1 MKKMRRR
8 ILCFLL
14 GASMLLT
21 LVPAQG
27 FAAEKSEAQGKAGG
41 IGTLTVHYEADG
53 EPLRPDYSATL
64 QIGSGFQVDP
74 PQVEGYTPETKTVE
88 GTLTEDMEIT
98 VNYVRTGKMAEYTI
112 RYVGRSVEGE
122 ETVLETVKDEAQA
135 GSVISAEEKV
145 FDGYIR
151 EAGQMDLTV
160 TEDGKATLNV
170 YYMEKV
176 NPCIIFNTGGSYV
189 APVSAAPGSD
199 ISEQMAEVSAEENAP
214 TKRGYVFAGWDTP
227 LPDTMPEE
235 DLIVN
240 AEWAPGTSDY
250 TVLFWLENI
259 DGTGYDPVESRDDIR
274 EAETDST
281 VHITDADMLMD
292 KAEDGVNDCGTDSPF
307 FGFDYSHA
315 DEAVTVTADGEA
327 VLNVYYDR
335 ETWSVILYN
344 EEVGAAED
352 TGYTEWK
359 HLSGKYGTRIPEEEL
374 SRDIATEHYEECFSG
389 KYFVSFSLTSSLQS
403 FPKLFIA
410 PAIVVNQE
418 DMAAHQVKYYPSISD
433 SEPAIYHYDFYRES
447 LEEEGVFEHSTSNE
461 IIRPNYNMG
470 MLTLTSGVGFTW
482 YEGYWKQ
489 GNTEEEAL
497 ASEEKLTPYSSKTP
511 PDFGTFTSQG
521 SNQSAYIFTY
531 RIENGKYYTN
541 VMDRWILLY
550 AKRVR
555 STVHYMSNGDEY
567 TIEENVPYQRAVDLT
582 VTPHDGM
589 DGTVFAGWYTTPD
602 FSGEKLE
609 SYTMPPEDLYLYAK
623 WETAP
628 CTVQFDTREG
638 SEIAS
643 QTVERNEKAVKPEDP
658 VRDGYEFAGWFDE
671 NGVRWSFDRE
681 ITHDTTIYAYWRPV
695 DVQEEYTVHHR
706 MIGEETDFYTET
718 GSGRRGDSVVAKCLS
733 RNDEH
738 FPEGAYAVDR
748 TPRSVLLIE
757 GENEAIYYYEKP
769 EPVNYVVHYYYEG
782 TSDSV
787 LPDKEVTG
795 VTLSFA
801 TEMAEQAEGME
812 IVGSNYGTADLAAG
826 EREIIFYYRAAETI
840 PDPGTPGEPN
850 GSDKTEPPAKT
861 DGDIPKTGDHA
872 GDQVFWILLCAA
884 SAAALA
890 FVGRKRKE
898 LELSDK

>member
-1 MKKMRRR
+1 MKKTGKR
-8 ILCFLL
+8 ILCLLL
-14 GASMLLT
+14 GASMLLS
-21 LVPAQG
+21 LAPAQG
-27 FAAEKSEAQGKAGG
+27 FAAEKSEGQGKAEG

-64 QIGSGFQVDP
+64 QIGSGFQVDS
-74 PQVEGYTPETKTVE
+74 PQVEGYMPETKTVE

-98 VNYVRTGKMAEYTI
+98 VNYARTGKMAGYTI
-112 RYVGRSVEGE
+112 RYVGRSAEGE
-122 ETVLETVKDEAQA
+122 ETVLETVEDEAQA

-170 YYMEKV
+170 YYTKKV

-199 ISEQMAEVSAEENAP
+199 ISEQMAEVSDEENAP
-214 TKRGYVFAGWDTP
+214 SKQGYVFAGWDTV

-240 AEWAPGTSDY
+240 AKWTPGTSDY
-250 TVLFWLENI
+250 TVLFWLENR
-259 DGTGYDPVESRDDIR
+259 DGTGYDPVESKDDIR

-281 VHITDADMLMD
+281 VNITDADKRMD
-292 KAEDGVNDCGTDSPF
+292 KAEGGVNDCGTDSPF

-315 DEAVTVTADGEA
+315 DENVTVTADGEA
-327 VLNVYYDR
+327 VLNVYYNR
-335 ETWSVILYN
+335 ETWSIILYN
-344 EEVGAAED
+344 EEVGTAED

-374 SRDIATEHYEECFSG
+374 SRDIATEYYEDRFSG
-389 KYFVSFSLTSSLQS
+389 KYFVSFTLTSSLQS

-461 IIRPNYNMG
+461 IIRSNYNMG

-489 GNTEEEAL
+489 GDTEEEAL
-497 ASEEKLTPYSSKTP
+497 ASEENLPPYTSKTP

-521 SNQSAYIFTY
+521 SNQTAYIFTY
-531 RIENGKYYTN
+531 RIEDGRYFTN
-541 VMDRWILLY
+541 VMDSWILLY

-555 STVHYMSNGDEY
+555 SAVHYMSNGDEY
-567 TIEENVPYQRAVDLT
+567 TTEENVPYQRAVDLT
-582 VTPHDGM
+582 VTPDDGT

-602 FSGEKLE
+602 FTGEKLE

-628 CTVQFDTREG
+628 CTVQFDTRGG

-658 VRDGYEFAGWFDE
+658 VRDGYEFAGWFDGD
-671 NGVRWSFDRE
+671 GVRWSFDRE
-681 ITHDTTIYAYWRPV
+681 ITQDTTLYAWWTPV
-695 DVQEEYTVHHR
+695 EVPAEYTVHHR
-706 MIGEETDFYTET
+706 MNGEETDFYTET
-718 GSGRRGDSVVAKCLS
+718 GDGRKGDSVVVGCLS
-733 RNDEH
+733 QADEH
-738 FPEGAYAVDR
+738 FPAGAYALDR
-748 TPRSVLLIE
+748 TVRSIVLA
-757 GENEAIYYYEKP
+757 GDQNETIYYYEKP
-769 EPVNYVVHYYYEG
+769 EPVSYVVHYYYEG
-782 TSDSV
+782 TEDSL
-787 LPDKEVTG
+787 LPDKEVTD
-795 VTLSFA
+795 VYFSFV

-812 IVGSNYGTADLAAG
+812 VIGSRYGTADLAAG
-826 EREIIFYYRAAETI
+826 EREIVFYYKTEETI
-840 PDPGTPGEPN
+840 PDPGTPGEAD

-861 DGDIPKTGDHA
+861 DGGSPETGDHA
-872 GDQVFWILLCAA
+872 GFQALWVLLCAV
-884 SAAALA
+884 SGVGLTL
-890 FVGRKRKE
+890 VGRKRRG
-898 LELSDK
+898 